1 MAAKTT
7 LGWPLLVAATSINCI
22 RRLDVIP
29 AKSWSWR
36 RVPKGRSP
44 ALMRGEAEP
53 RRPPQSADRDGLL
66 WQVRPGWSV
75 PKERDPASLWKGSD
89 EAAQANAHFG

>member
-1 MAAKTT
+1 MAAPR
-7 LGWPLLVAATSINCI
+7 GGD
-22 RRLDVIP
+22 LDQLHKASGCHSGQKLELAP
-29 AKSWSWR
+29 RSE
-36 RVPKGRSP
+36 GRSP

-89 EAAQANAHFG
+89 GAAQANAHFG